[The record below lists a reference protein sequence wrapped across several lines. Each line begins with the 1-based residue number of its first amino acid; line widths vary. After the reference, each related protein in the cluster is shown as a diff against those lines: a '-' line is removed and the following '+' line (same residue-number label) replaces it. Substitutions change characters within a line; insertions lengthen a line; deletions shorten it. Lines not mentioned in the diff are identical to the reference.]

1 MCLKKLKIVLP
12 YDPAIPLLGIY
23 PEKTLT
29 WKDTCTPMFTEAL
42 FAIAKTWKQPKC
54 PLIDE
59 WKQKMWYTH
68 RHTHTHTDTH
78 NGILLSHKKIW
89 NNAICSNMN
98 APRDCHT
105 EWSKSE
111 KDKYHMIFVESAYTS
126 TYMWN
131 LKTLYKWVYL
141 QNRKRP
147 TDIANKFMVTKGEMG
162 KG

>member
-1 MCLKKLKIVLP
+1 MNGRR
-12 YDPAIPLLGIY
+12 YDVYI
-23 PEKTLT
+23 
-29 WKDTCTPMFTEAL
+29 
-42 FAIAKTWKQPKC
+42 
-54 PLIDE
+54 
-59 WKQKMWYTH
+59 
-68 RHTHTHTDTH
+68 HT
-78 NGILLSHKKIW
+78 GILLSHTKEW
-89 NNAICSNMN
+89 NDAICSNMGG
-98 APRDCHT
+98 PRDCHT